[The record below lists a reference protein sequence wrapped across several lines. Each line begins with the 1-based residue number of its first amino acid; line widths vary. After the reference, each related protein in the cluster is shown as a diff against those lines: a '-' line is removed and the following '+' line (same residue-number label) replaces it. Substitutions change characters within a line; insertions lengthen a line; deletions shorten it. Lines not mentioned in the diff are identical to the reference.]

1 MLFNEEFLTALE
13 ETENLGQITFRMKLS
28 CRLSIKIQN
37 EHSNHETFGQTEWG

>member
-13 ETENLGQITFRMKLS
+13 ETENLGQVTFRMKLS
-28 CRLSIKIQN
+28 SIKIQN